1 MRENEFEKR
10 VQQQMGEFKLHP
22 SDAVWEKVEVELRKK
37 KKRRVVFFIFLLAGL
52 SLLGYTGY
60 FLFNNYSKHT
70 IADQSF
76 TQKTNNDS
84 AEKNNAVTSPATSS
98 TTSNENGSIK
108 QDQLTIKPNPNEN
121 SGNPEELKSN
131 HSEKIEEESQLKDR
145 HAAGKT
151 LRDAVVKK
159 SNSVAVNTAT
169 RKNTRSRKQIQV
181 NKRRDEIVA
190 NSENETAGINSDVAG
205 SDEKKKNEEI
215 AITPADPGSIKPI
228 IKDQLTTDSLRKDSA
243 LAKLEAKETKQETA
257 ITKTKMSSKIRW
269 GFDLAV
275 GLSGMRDNA
284 FLFSNGQ
291 KSMMDRA
298 YSSPGNSGNVYT
310 PPVSPSSTRAGA
322 AFKLGIV
329 AQKEITKRSSISTG
343 VQYAYMNTR
352 MKVGSY
358 WNTSVVVSNAATQ
371 SLRLDAVY
379 RAAPQKDY
387 TNHYHFIQLPVQYHL
402 QLNKGKKLPLLWNV
416 GASLGYLVNTNALVY
431 DTTAGGI
438 YYRDNA
444 IFNKW
449 QVNLN
454 TGFSFVFGK
463 SQKIQW
469 SVGPEISLG
478 MNKLMKDAYS
488 NKQYL
493 LYGGL
498 SGRIIFPRKK

>member
-10 VQQQMGEFKLHP
+10 VQQQMEEFKLRP
-22 SDAVWEKVEVELRKK
+22 SDAVWQKVEEELRKK
-37 KKRRVVFFIFLLAGL
+37 KKRRVVFFIFLLAGF

-60 FLFNNYSKHT
+60 FLVNHSKQN
-70 IADQSF
+70 IADQTF
-76 TQKTNNDS
+76 TQQTNNNS
-84 AEKNNAVTSPATSS
+84 AEKNNTVDSPAASS
-98 TTSNENGSIK
+98 TTSNENGSIN
-108 QDQLTIKPNPNEN
+108 QDPLTIKPNPTEN
-121 SGNPEELKSN
+121 STIAEELKNDRAPEITKESGLN
-131 HSEKIEEESQLKDR
+131 DKPVTAKI
-145 HAAGKT
+145 
-151 LRDAVVKK
+151 LRDAIVKR
-159 SNSVAVNTAT
+159 SNAITEKTASRKKITDKKQVQPGNEQAESMTSKETADIKNDVAVGDEKRTNENIAKSQPDPSSNKTESKDELAT
-169 RKNTRSRKQIQV
+169 DSVRKDSSLAKL
-181 NKRRDEIVA
+181 
-190 NSENETAGINSDVAG
+190 
-205 SDEKKKNEEI
+205 DEKKTEQ
-215 AITPADPGSIKPI
+215 AV
-228 IKDQLTTDSLRKDSA
+228 
-243 LAKLEAKETKQETA
+243 
-257 ITKTKMSSKIRW
+257 TKTTQKMNAKIRW
-269 GFDLAV
+269 GFDFGV

-291 KSMMDRA
+291 KSMDRF
-298 YSSPGNSGNVYT
+298 YSSPINSGSGGVYT
-310 PPVSPSSTRAGA
+310 PPVSPSSTKAGP

-329 AQKEITKRSSISTG
+329 AQKEITKRSSVSAG
-343 VQYAYMNTR
+343 LQYAYLNTR

-358 WNTSVVVSNAATQ
+358 WNTSVVVSNAVTQ

-387 TNHYHFIQLPVQYHL
+387 TNHYHLIQLPVQYHL

-438 YYRDNA
+438 YYRDND

-454 TGFSFVFGK
+454 TGFSFLFGK

-469 SVGPEISLG
+469 SVGPEISFG

-488 NKQYL
+488 DKQYL